1 MAAQSWFKLLNK
13 LTRRVRGGHRPGQR
27 RKLRRGVSRPLVLEN
42 LEDRIA
48 PASDITIITS
58 GVGSLDSVLAA
69 HNGVITITDGA
80 NGGTQAE
87 TISVSALKA
96 LPGTDNINIA
106 ARNNISFNDLTP
118 VGGTLGLLTSTGHTA
133 VFSAGSGSIQFA
145 NLNNNFFTAGG
156 DIDFN
161 AGTNLTLCNLTSD
174 GGAINLT
181 TGVGG
186 TFTASAAGGTLA
198 SAGGNITISADNI
211 VIQTGID
218 AAGGT
223 VTLQQATGGTG
234 STTRNI
240 DIGGGKTAGDLDL
253 TDAELGFIN
262 AGVLRIGRLDNAGNI
277 TVTDNAAG
285 TGGITTHVAFNT
297 LDLRSGGSIS
307 SADSNARIAV
317 SNLALQSVSN
327 AGTANSQLGG
337 QVTTLAA
344 NVAGKGN
351 SFFFFNQTD
360 LSIGSVDGINGVTT
374 NDGPIQLFAN
384 GSTLTVAT
392 DIQSQGGGIGLGGQ
406 AFVNSGT
413 MTSGAAIDSGGGQI
427 VIVADNMDLQAGSS
441 INAGTGR
448 LSLLEATTGALIN
461 LGGADNT
468 SPLTLGLTAAEVN
481 TITAGTLQIGDNRA
495 GSITINAAIV
505 PAHVATLDLQTGNA
519 ISEGAN
525 GSLTVANLA
534 LQAANSIGDNGSI
547 QLLGPTNLAF
557 ANSATGNVMISD
569 NGALMVAA
577 VDALNN
583 TNGNNVGNFA
593 SGGAIVLTAN
603 GGPLTFAISTRSDS
617 LTQATTTGT
626 AAGQNNI
633 TVNSGVTVAAVETNG
648 VSFFSVDNILLQTGS
663 TVTSTNGDVLLSAG
677 AGGIDKTATI
687 INDGT
692 VNGVNVNF
700 TAPGDIGVGTVT
712 ATTTAAIVSANGA
725 ILDNNDTTTAAV
737 LNITATNLSL
747 SASTGIGVSST
758 ALGINATQAPLETQ
772 VSNIQAQTAS
782 GGIFLDNGFV
792 TPTTLTVGFTGQ
804 PLPGVGV
811 QVTGASGD
819 VQLVNNGSINITNQ
833 DLTVRGP
840 GNVTVQ
846 ANGATAD
853 VTTGGDVQL
862 NAIRGLGGGVVTV
875 QAGRDITLGNANF
888 GQVHSVSGSI
898 VLTAGRNL
906 TINSTGFTT
915 VASGM
920 GAITATAGGDIT
932 LDQGITTAGG
942 AINLTTGVGGTVSIH
957 SPSLVASF
965 DGNITISAD
974 NIVLDN
980 AINAGTGIVTLQQ
993 ATGGTGS
1000 TPRNIDLGGG
1010 TSAGDLDI
1018 TDAELAQITAGVVRI
1033 GRLDNA
1039 GSITITD
1046 NAAGTGGIT
1055 THSGFNTLD
1064 LLSGGN
1070 IHAADTQ
1077 ASIAVQNLALQS
1089 VGSDGS
1095 NNNPLTAN
1103 VTNLAANITGQGNGL
1118 FFKNNAALS
1127 IGSVDGVNGL
1137 ASNDGELG
1145 VIADPFTITVADTP
1159 AANDINSNGG
1169 QVGFMSNAFVS
1180 QGTTSAG
1187 AAIDSGGGQILII
1200 ANTMD
1205 LQAGSTINA
1214 GAGRVSLM
1222 EDMDGTPINLG
1233 GASST
1238 SPLTLGLTE
1247 TEINTITAGTLQI
1260 GDNNADNITIT
1271 AAIAPAHV
1279 STLVLLTQKAIV
1291 EGTNGSLSVANLAL
1305 QANEGIGDAGAIQ
1318 LVGPTNLA
1326 FNDALAGNVMISD
1339 NGALTITA
1347 VDSLNN
1353 TNGHNVGNFASGG
1366 AIFLTANGGQL
1377 TFAIS
1382 TSSDSVTDATTT
1394 GATGQNDIIVNRGVT
1409 VAAVETN
1416 NVIFSSADN
1425 ILLGTGSTVQS
1436 KIGNVQL
1443 VIGSNDANTVSATL
1457 QGTIEGTS
1465 PTVQTGNGNASL
1477 LVDFANGANLPNGLT
1492 FTGGSGNNT
1501 LTVSDTNDNT
1511 AHTYTITGSTVVRDG
1526 TTINYSKVGG
1536 VTLTGG
1542 NQADTFN
1549 VTPNP
1554 ETTFTVNG
1562 GNPTPPALPGDTLN
1576 VNLAG
1581 LTTPQLTQSFNPASG
1596 FAGAWSF
1603 GNANPVHFTGME
1615 TLLPAVAQLAVT
1627 LDATP
1632 NPVFANGNLTYT
1644 VTVTNN
1650 GPGAAQNVTLS
1661 DPLPSGETFISQ
1673 SQSAGPAFTLNNT
1686 GNAIT
1691 DTIASLPSGASASFT
1706 ILAHVAAD
1714 LANNMTLTNTAT
1726 ASTTTMQTSTVNNSA
1741 TVTTTVNAQ
1750 ADLTVTASGPTANL
1764 FGNTLTYTYT
1774 LANNGPSNAA
1784 NVTLTAALP
1793 AGVNVVSARQ
1803 VSGND
1808 PFAGAIAGSTVTFT
1822 APVVAAG
1829 DSAVFEVIVSVAGG
1843 AGRASSLR
1851 STAMVTS
1858 GTFDSNMGNNAAT
1871 TPSSLLTVLSNQL
1884 QVDQQAFGQLHS
1896 PGGETTALQQ
1906 FLFWFSNASAVSG
1919 GAVSLIVD
1927 ELLLALGEMATAEGL
1942 PLQGFINAQESAIVA
1957 NPLYGTVSGYELG
1970 LWSGALAS
1978 ILF

>member
-1 MAAQSWFKLLNK
+1 MAARTWFKWLDK
-13 LTRRVRGGHRPGQR
+13 LARTVRGRQGRSKR
-27 RKLRRGVSRPLVLEN
+27 RKMGRNAFPRLVLEN

-87 TISVSALKA
+87 TISVAALKA
-96 LPGTDNINIA
+96 LPATDNINIA
-106 ARNNISFNDLTP
+106 ARNNISFEDLTP

-161 AGTNLTLCNLTSD
+161 AGANLTLCNLTSD

-234 STTRNI
+234 ATTRNI
-240 DIGGGKTAGDLDL
+240 DIGGGTTAGDLDL
-253 TDAELGFIN
+253 TDTELGFIN

-277 TVTDNAAG
+277 TITDNAAG

-297 LDLRSGGSIS
+297 LDLRSGGSINA
-307 SADSNARIAV
+307 ADSNARIAV
-317 SNLALQSVSN
+317 GNLALQSVGN
-327 AGTANSQLGG
+327 AGTANNQLGG

-344 NVAGKGN
+344 NVAGRGD
-351 SFFFFNQTD
+351 SFFFFNQAT
-360 LSIGSVDGINGVTT
+360 LSIGSVDGVNGITT
-374 NDGPIQLFAN
+374 NDGPIQVFAN
-384 GSTLTVAT
+384 GATLTVAA

-413 MTSGAAIDSGGGQI
+413 TTSGAAIQSGGGQI
-427 VIVADNMDLQAGSS
+427 VVVADSMDLQAGSS

-448 LSLLEATTGALIN
+448 VSLLEATTGTLIN
-461 LGGADNT
+461 LGGANST
-468 SPLTLGLTAAEVN
+468 SPLTLGLTAAEIN

-495 GSITINAAIV
+495 GSITINAAIA

-525 GSLTVANLA
+525 GSLNIANLA
-534 LQAANSIGDNGSI
+534 LQAANGIGDNGNI

-569 NGALMVAA
+569 NGALTVAA

-583 TNGNNVGNFA
+583 TNGNNIGNFA
-593 SGGAIVLTAN
+593 SGGAILLTAN

-617 LTQATTTGT
+617 ITEATTTGT
-626 AAGQNNI
+626 TAGQNNI

-648 VSFFSVDNILLQTGS
+648 VNFFSEDNILLQTGS
-663 TVTSTNGDVLLSAG
+663 TVTSTNGTVLLSAG

-692 VNGVNVNF
+692 VNGINVNF

-712 ATTTAAIVSANGA
+712 ATTTVAIVSANGA
-725 ILDNNDTTTAAV
+725 ILDNNDTATAAV

-747 SASTGIGVSST
+747 SANTGIGVSST

-772 VSNIQAQTAS
+772 VSNVQAETAT

-792 TPTTLTVGFTGQ
+792 TPTTLTVGFAGQ
-804 PLPGVGV
+804 PLAGTGV

-819 VQLVNNGSINITNQ
+819 VQLVNNGSINVTNQ
-833 DLTVRGP
+833 DLTVRGT
-840 GNVTVQ
+840 GNVTLQ

-942 AINLTTGVGGTVSIH
+942 AINLTTGVGGTVTLNQTS
-957 SPSLVASF
+957 SPVLSTG
-965 DGNITISAD
+965 GNITISAD

-980 AINAGTGIVTLQQ
+980 AINAGAGIVTLQQ

-1018 TDAELAQITAGVVRI
+1018 TDAELAQITAGVLRI

-1055 THSGFNTLD
+1055 THAGLNTLD

-1070 IHAADTQ
+1070 IHAADTK
-1077 ASIAVQNLALQS
+1077 ASIAVDNLALQS

-1118 FFKNNAALS
+1118 FFKNNADLS

-1145 VIADPFTITVADTP
+1145 VIADPFTITVTDTP
-1159 AANDINSNGG
+1159 AANDIHSNGG
-1169 QVGFMSNAFVS
+1169 LIGLMSKAFVS
-1180 QGTTSAG
+1180 QGTTTAG
-1187 AAIDSGGGQILII
+1187 AAIDSGGGQILIL

-1214 GAGRVSLM
+1214 GTGRVSLM

-1233 GASST
+1233 SASST

-1247 TEINTITAGTLQI
+1247 AEINTITAGTLQI
-1260 GDNNADNITIT
+1260 GDPNAGNITIT

-1279 STLVLLTQKAIV
+1279 STLVLLTQQAIV
-1291 EGTNGSLSVANLAL
+1291 EGANGSLSVANLAL

-1347 VDSLNN
+1347 VDSLND
-1353 TNGHNVGNFASGG
+1353 TNGHNLGNFGG
-1366 AIFLTANGGQL
+1366 DGGIFLTASGGSL

-1382 TSSDSVTDATTT
+1382 TSSNTVTDAITT
-1394 GATGQNDIIVNRGVT
+1394 GTTGQNDITVNSGVT
-1409 VAAVETN
+1409 VASVVSN
-1416 NVIFSSADN
+1416 NVFFSSANNVD
-1425 ILLGTGSTVQS
+1425 LQTGSTVQS
-1436 KIGNVQL
+1436 KVGNVEFL
-1443 VIGSNDANTVSATL
+1443 IGANDTNTISATL
-1457 QGTIEGTS
+1457 QGTVSGS
-1465 PTVQTGNGNASL
+1465 APVVQAGNGNASL

-1501 LTVSDTNDNT
+1501 LTVSDANDNT
-1511 AHTYTITGSTVVRDG
+1511 AHTYTITGSNVVRDG
-1526 TTINYSKVGG
+1526 TAITFTKVAG
-1536 VTLTGG
+1536 VTVTGG

-1549 VTPNP
+1549 VTPSP
-1554 ETTFTVNG
+1554 ATTFTVNG

-1581 LTTPQLTQSFNPASG
+1581 LTTPQLAQSFNPASG

-1603 GNANPVHFTGME
+1603 GNANPVNFMGME

-1661 DPLPSGETFISQ
+1661 DSLPSGETFISQ

-1741 TVTTTVNAQ
+1741 TVTTRVNAQ
-1750 ADLTVTASGPTANL
+1750 ADLTVTASGPVGDL

-1774 LANNGPSNAA
+1774 LANNGPSSAA
-1784 NVTLTAALP
+1784 NIVLTAALP

-1803 VSGND
+1803 LSGND
-1808 PFAGAIAGSTVTFT
+1808 PFTGSTVTFT

-1829 DSAVFEVIVSVAGG
+1829 DSAVFQVIVSVAGG

-1851 STAMVTS
+1851 STATVTS
-1858 GTFDSNMGNNAAT
+1858 GSFDPNMGNNAAT
-1871 TPSSLLTVLSNQL
+1871 TPNSLLTVLSNQL

-1919 GAVSLIVD
+1919 GAVPLIVD